1 MTTNAIVPVNDTRAL
16 ADWKTLVK
24 ATLAKASNPNDT
36 ELMMFAQV
44 SNHLGL
50 DVWRRE
56 LYMIRYGQ
64 NNPVSF
70 VIGIDGFLRKAAET
84 GLYDGQDPILYAG
97 KDGEWTELWV
107 SDDPPYAAKATVYR
121 KGSSHGI
128 TYIARYNSARRDSPL
143 WKSQPDIQL
152 GINAL
157 KHALRRGFGD
167 AFGDLD
173 QQVIRLRSEG
183 MRVVD
188 EDTGEILDALPDP
201 TPLTNEERKEA
212 FQAAAED
219 GASESYDARQR
230 LDAAAE
236 TAPQQKPKSNGKT
249 AATRFWSIANKHGS
263 VWWEPLLQENF
274 SSTSFE
280 ALDADEQTRAAEL
293 VEAEDA
299 NG

>member
-1 MTTNAIVPVNDTRAL
+1 MKTAIVPIDPEGRR
-16 ADWKTLVK
+16 DWMTLVSQ
-24 ATLAKASNPNDT
+24 TIAKSARLSEQ
-36 ELMMFAQV
+36 ELIMFATI
-44 SNHLGL
+44 SEHLGL
-50 DVWRRE
+50 DVWRKE
-56 LYMIRYGQ
+56 IYAIRYGS

-70 VIGIDGFLRKAAET
+70 VLGIDAYLRKAAET

-128 TYIARYNSARRDSPL
+128 TYIARYNSAKRDSSL

-188 EDTGEILDALPDP
+188 EDTGEILDALP
-201 TPLTNEERKEA
+201 EA
-212 FQAAAED
+212 PALEQGD
-219 GASESYDARQR
+219 SESAGTPNTQPSSAVRPPQPQSRSQERRFEAQGVGSDA
-230 LDAAAE
+230 
-236 TAPQQKPKSNGKT
+236 S
-249 AATRFWSIANKHGS
+249 TRFWPIAKKRGS
-263 VWWEPLLQENF
+263 AWWEPLLAANF
-274 SSTSFE
+274 NATDF
-280 ALDADEQTRAAEL
+280 ALLSPEQQLAAAEL

-299 NG
+299 K

>member
-1 MTTNAIVPVNDTRAL
+1 MTTTAIVPIDDTRAL

-128 TYIARYNSARRDSPL
+128 TYIARYNSAHRESPL

-188 EDTGEILDALPDP
+188 EDTGEILEALPEP
-201 TPLTNEERKEA
+201 VPQEAPKPPQPQSRSQERRFEA
-212 FQAAAED
+212 Q
-219 GASESYDARQR
+219 G
-230 LDAAAE
+230 
-236 TAPQQKPKSNGKT
+236 PNGKN

-263 VWWEPLLQENF
+263 VWWEPILREHF
-274 SSTSFE
+274 SSTDFGL
-280 ALDADEQTRAAEL
+280 LDDDEKLRAAEL
-293 VEAEDA
+293 VEAQDA
-299 NG
+299 K